1 MPFSAP
7 FTPARRPQRGLRR
20 FPRAFELSAEDAL
33 QEMRTA
39 LAILRRASV
48 SLDLLLEES
57 ARSSRERVHT

>member
-20 FPRAFELSAEDAL
+20 FTRSFDLRPEEAL
-33 QEMRTA
+33 REMRTA

-57 ARSSRERVHT
+57 ARSSRERVHA